1 LATRE
6 LGDYA
11 RATALA
17 EEALDLHLAVGH
29 RGRARALLA
38 LGDVARDLGEPTDIG
53 VRCEESLAIFRELG
67 EPLGE
72 GFSLHNLA
80 VAASQERDLD
90 LARTLGEESLA
101 IFRRL
106 DVGRAM
112 AEVLA
117 SLGPILDAAGDHAS
131 ALAALTEA
139 LRLACRV
146 GPRWVIAAVLEGLAT
161 VAAGQRQ
168 DRVAVELASSAAAL
182 RMEIGVP
189 VRPSCRAGLERTL
202 ATTRARLGEETF
214 AVAWTRGHERPL
226 PDVIAAAAEV
236 RITSPG
242 RVSRRKGAQGT
253 DRPSDLSPRE
263 LDVLRHLVAGK
274 TDREIAGALFIGV
287 RTVET
292 HVSHL
297 FTKLRVTARAEAAAV
312 AVRQGLV

>member
-1 LATRE
+1 
-6 LGDYA
+6 
-11 RATALA
+11 
-17 EEALDLHLAVGH
+17 
-29 RGRARALLA
+29 LA
-38 LGDVARDLGEPTDIG
+38 LGDVARERGDPADVR

-80 VAASQERDLD
+80 VAAYQEGHLD

-106 DVGRAM
+106 DVGRAL

-117 SLGPILDAAGDHAS
+117 SMGPILDAAGDDAA

-139 LRLACRV
+139 LHLAWRV

-168 DRVAVELASSAAAL
+168 DRLAVELISSATAL
-182 RMEIGVP
+182 RIAIGVP
-189 VRPSCRAGLERTL
+189 VRPNCRADLERTL

-214 AVAWTRGHERPL
+214 AGSWTHGQERLL

-242 RVSRRKGAQGT
+242 RVSRSKGARET
-253 DRPSDLSPRE
+253 DRSSELSPRE
-263 LDVLRHLVAGK
+263 MDVLRHLVAGK
-274 TDREIAGALFIGV
+274 TDREIAGALFIGI

-297 FTKLRVTARAEAAAV
+297 FTKLGVSARAEAAAV
-312 AVRQGLV
+312 AVRRGLA